1 MYELNPTSTDN
12 YMGSKDGYF
21 PELKEFKNSVC
32 YAKLKEY
39 TGFGG
44 LLFYYILFI
53 QPGQPHK
60 QDKFSNFC
68 VFVFVFLFFYC
79 YYLSILS

>member
-53 QPGQPHK
+53 QPG
-60 QDKFSNFC
+60 
-68 VFVFVFLFFYC
+68 
-79 YYLSILS
+79 